1 MVTDHFPLFCLERRQ
16 KEREDTGMGEV
27 AVSLEVVIHS
37 KVGDDNSADDPTSQ
51 CLTSLG
57 IILSL
62 SLILRPN
69 LLHS

>member
-1 MVTDHFPLFCLERRQ
+1 MVTVHYLLFCLERRQ
-16 KEREDTGMGEV
+16 KEREATGMGEV

-37 KVGDDNSADDPTSQ
+37 KVRDDNSANDPSSQ
-51 CLTSLG
+51 CLTSLD

-62 SLILRPN
+62 SLILLPN

>member
-1 MVTDHFPLFCLERRQ
+1 MVTVYYLLFCLERRQ

-27 AVSLEVVIHS
+27 AVSLKVVRHF
-37 KVGDDNSADDPTSQ
+37 KAGDDNSANDPTSQ

-62 SLILRPN
+62 SLILLPN